1 MVYLTYGGLLIAA
14 IALSFILGWVI
25 VEVQR
30 AGQYDL
36 AFAVSVFAIVL
47 IAIATTRIRGTIGD
61 SSYICNLFLQNKK
74 SISNAILTS

>member
-1 MVYLTYGGLLIAA
+1 MQQKICRGLIKVVTSDTYGGLLVYRLLIAA

-36 AFAVSVFAIVL
+36 GFAVSVVAIVL
-47 IAIATTRIRGTIGD
+47 IAIATTRIRGNIAVL
-61 SSYICNLFLQNKK
+61 S
-74 SISNAILTS
+74 